1 MIYSYKSVD
10 IWLELPKSAFVQL
23 KKGIKILLFSV
34 GLGLSSPLYGF
45 NGEESIAPAEK
56 QPVVAYQ
63 TENDLYA
70 SLMTHRAEQMQ
81 PDDLNEFWAVAKE
94 ITWLDFTDSMVCYEP
109 EDRQLTYDIL
119 DKSGLILHL
128 THYLD
133 NPKGQVVFSIE
144 RDASFL
150 VAGHTPIE
158 KLGIRIRHEVDQI
171 IESNG

>member
-1 MIYSYKSVD
+1 MIYNYNSVE

-45 NGEESIAPAEK
+45 NGLESTATEEK
-56 QPVVAYQ
+56 QPITAFQ
-63 TENDLYA
+63 TEKDLFT
-70 SLMTHRAEQMQ
+70 SLQTHRAEQMK
-81 PDDLNEFWAVAKE
+81 PDDMTEFWAVAKE

-144 RDASFL
+144 KDAKFL
-150 VAGHTPIE
+150 VAGHTSIA
-158 KLGIRIRHEVDQI
+158 KLGIRLQQEVKHIVD
-171 IESNG
+171 SNG